1 MEGGIELLGF
11 LGRDASS
18 AERATRFC
26 GAGRVLQDFPSLAGA
41 DAVLVAVGDD
51 QLAELAVRAAAAPP
65 RAESLWFHCSG
76 RFGLEVLAALS
87 DRGAEVGALHP
98 LCPIADAETGYRLLA
113 GRDAVVE
120 GRAPLLDDL
129 ARRAGL
135 QPLHIA
141 AGDRAVYHAACNLA
155 ANGLTALN
163 DVARQLFLAHGGMD
177 ETTAQRLATGLM
189 VAALAACRERGAA
202 EALSGP
208 VLRGDRETVSAHLR
222 ALVAV
227 APQTLATYLALMR
240 HAVMLARTRGLSDT
254 DARALQALLGKES
267 AGG

>member
-1 MEGGIELLGF
+1 MRAHSICPDSARLPRIDDNQGYVHCFFEGN
-11 LGRDASS
+11 
-18 AERATRFC
+18 
-26 GAGRVLQDFPSLAGA
+26 
-41 DAVLVAVGDD
+41 
-51 QLAELAVRAAAAPP
+51 
-65 RAESLWFHCSG
+65 
-76 RFGLEVLAALS
+76 
-87 DRGAEVGALHP
+87 
-98 LCPIADAETGYRLLA
+98 
-113 GRDAVVE
+113 
-120 GRAPLLDDL
+120 APLLDDL

-135 QPLHIA
+135 EPLHIE

-155 ANGLTALN
+155 ANGLTALH
-163 DVARQLFLAHGGMD
+163 DVACSLFLAHGGMD
-177 ETTAQRLATGLM
+177 EATAQRLASGLM
-189 VAALAACRERGAA
+189 AAGLEACRERGAA

-254 DARALQALLGKES
+254 DARALQALLEKES